1 MTMRVDGS
9 RIPFTGRNSRIP
21 FAVLPLTL
29 FLWIAFTAARGT
41 ILALELFGI
50 PLAHDPPRDFS
61 TPQMVQAALAVYI
74 MVLSTSLL
82 ARTVWPA
89 ATLPATFATGGI
101 ILAAAS
107 VSTGS
112 VAAVAIVAGLFVLA
126 WLVGDAMLRRLP
138 PTADALVVRVP
149 LSIGLGIGAIGLILF
164 LLATLSLLNAAS
176 VFAAA
181 AVLTLLVIVDRARLT
196 ARPAWPRDWR
206 PSAPTW
212 FETVVIGLATGLVVF
227 ALLSAFI
234 PENQSDAMRQHL
246 PIAREMWQS
255 QSAAAIAPMSTS
267 TGPVQGHLFYAVA
280 YGLGGVPAA
289 KLVQVAIGL
298 AAIAGVGAIAWLCA
312 GRLAAL
318 VGATMFATMPIVLW
332 ELGHAFI
339 DLFPV
344 FFTVM
349 AVLAIMLWQ
358 RDGFPVWLVYAG
370 ALAGLGFATKLN
382 MAVVIAA
389 LAGVIILVGRAPWR
403 ARGRVLALVAF
414 GIGGIVVVP
423 WLIRGYGIT
432 GTLPGFGIMRE
443 QFSSVIP
450 LLGEHGPSVSPAL
463 DESAL
468 QTAVAA
474 LQGPGA
480 PGAGFGRSP
489 FDLLGIPWYMTFH
502 GRDFGFPIIGRGEIG
517 IALLMLLP
525 LALLGPRN
533 RATAFLAVATVASYV
548 GWWLTPYQIARHL
561 LPTLALAAALA
572 GIGVSAVVANAHGRP
587 RQALAI
593 AAQLGVIVSLVA
605 VPFFFL
611 PASRA
616 QFPIDVILGRQSSVE
631 YVDEVIR
638 SAAVLAAASAELP
651 ADTLVGYVGGDWQGP
666 QLYTEARL
674 TYFASNAVGGT
685 PEEVL
690 ATLDRLGVRYF
701 IWNRADSDRG
711 DWRSVLL
718 SGSFLRD
725 HTRILA
731 GDQDAYLFEVLPG
744 ADHRWG
750 TTDPANLLQDPNLLQ
765 VRAEESAWTTTGKTI
780 VIGGVVALPRKG
792 TLTQQVPVTAGR
804 PYVLDASGR
813 CIDSSGRV
821 TLSIAW
827 LDAQGNTL
835 GTISE
840 QVIPGQ
846 DTSDQFLWR
855 RAPERATSASVQM
868 IMSSGAGRCEF
879 YTVKFYDL
887 S

>member
-1 MTMRVDGS
+1 MSGM
-9 RIPFTGRNSRIP
+9 GRRPVTSVRFALP
-21 FAVLPLTL
+21 AVLVVALL
-29 FLWIAFTAARGT
+29 FWIVFIAARGT

-61 TPQMVQAALAVYI
+61 TPQLVQAALVVYI
-74 MVLSTSLL
+74 MVLAISLL
-82 ARTVWPA
+82 ARAVWPA
-89 ATLPATFATGGI
+89 ATLPATFASGGI
-101 ILAAAS
+101 VLAAAA

-112 VAAVAIVAGLFVLA
+112 VASLVIVPALFALA
-126 WLVGDAMLRRLP
+126 WLGGDSLLRRMP
-138 PTADALVVRVP
+138 PSANSYVVRIP
-149 LSIGLGIGAIGLILF
+149 LAIGLGIGAIGLILF
-164 LLATLSLLNAAS
+164 LLATLSLLNAATAL
-176 VFAAA
+176 VAAL
-181 AVLTLLVIVDRARLT
+181 VLTMLVIVDRAWLT
-196 ARPAWPRDWR
+196 TRPTWPRAWR

-255 QSAAAIAPMSTS
+255 QSAAEIPPMNTS

-280 YGLGGVPAA
+280 YGFGGVPSA

-298 AAIAGVGAIAWLCA
+298 TAIAGVGAIAWLCA
-312 GRLAAL
+312 GRLAGL
-318 VGATMFATMPIVLW
+318 IGATLFATMPIVLW

-344 FFTVM
+344 FFTVT

-389 LAGVIILVGRAPWR
+389 LAGAIFLVGRAPWR
-403 ARGRVLALVAF
+403 MRGRVLAVVAF
-414 GIGGIVVVP
+414 GLGGIVVVP

-432 GTLPGFGIMRE
+432 GSLPGFGIMKE
-443 QFSSVIP
+443 QLSSVIP
-450 LLGEHGPSVSPAL
+450 SLGEHVPSVSPAL

-468 QTAVAA
+468 ETAAAA

-489 FDLLGIPWYMTFH
+489 FDLLGIPWYLTFH

-525 LALLGPRN
+525 LALLGTRN
-533 RATAFLAVATVASYV
+533 RATAFLTVATVASYV

-561 LPTLALAAALA
+561 LPTLALAAAMA
-572 GIGVSAVVANAHGRP
+572 GIGVGAVVAGAHGRP
-587 RQALAI
+587 RRVLAI
-593 AAQLGVIVSLVA
+593 AAQIGVIVSLVA

-616 QFPIDVILGRQSSVE
+616 QFPFDVILGRQSAAE
-631 YVDEVIR
+631 YVDEVVR
-638 SAAVLAAASAELP
+638 SATVLAAASADLP
-651 ADTLVGYVGGDWQGP
+651 PDTLVGYIGGDWQGP

-685 PEEVL
+685 PEAVL

-701 IWNRADSDRG
+701 IWNRADSGRG

-718 SGSFLRD
+718 SGAFLRD

-744 ADHRWG
+744 SNQLWG
-750 TTDPANLLQDPNLLQ
+750 ASDPPNLLRDSELRH
-765 VRAEESAWTTTGKTI
+765 VRTEGSAWFTTGKTI
-780 VIGGVVALPRKG
+780 VVEGVVALPRKG
-792 TLTQQVPVTAGR
+792 TLTQQVPVSAGR
-804 PYVLDASGR
+804 SYELDVSGR
-813 CIDSSGRV
+813 CIDSSGRA

-827 LDAQGNTL
+827 LDAQGETL
-835 GTISE
+835 DTISE
-840 QVIPGQ
+840 EVIPGQ
-846 DTSDQFLWR
+846 DASDQFLWR
-855 RAPERATSASVQM
+855 RAPERAESASVQM

-879 YTVKFYDL
+879 YNVKFYDL